1 MNTKQQPQIS
11 ERVYREVV
19 SRIEHGKV
27 PIYPSL
33 VRRKAIERYKA
44 EKIAE
49 IERAKRETERKIR
62 EAQRRRETRRR
73 REERRRYEEMKKA
86 LEASKKRVHAG
97 HWVKIEKG
105 GKSVSEMG
113 IAAMSPSQAKALGYK
128 WGTAKWN
135 PKTGLFEFVSI
146 PSAPSEPEYYG
157 ILKWKYESGH
167 YKRPEV
173 AEQIKKEIE
182 IGAKKY
188 GIVAPA
194 WAGGYLK
201 EYEQIAKQIRKAYL
215 KATQSETK
223 PSAIELKKALD
234 SQSKVMQDLQRLQ
247 AQRAMLEKQ
256 IKATTHLAEE
266 AKAKYGKYEKGG
278 WTPEEIVKYGLL
290 AGTVGGISKTLE
302 TQISEYNKQVQ
313 QLRESMRREQQRPVQ
328 PSVRVSIPKQTVVKP
343 AVATKK
349 PEIPVVY
356 SPLMQEIKAT
366 GKVPTVHIPERTK
379 PPSSFEASIE
389 PIKRITGYYPE
400 KEEALKA
407 TTSMYKKHQ
416 LDVAESLGIIHKERD
431 TGKRYIIVNNT
442 KYVEGT
448 KGFDEHLG
456 EAIQSKL
463 SIKEPP
469 EVKRRQE
476 AIRSANR
483 ALSEFLKSYGGK
495 PGEPIILTTPESKK
509 AFEKVKAT
517 FEGIPEET
525 TTTKAYWEEVGK
537 IQKAQPQLQELNVLA
552 EQATKQAKEMEKIRK
567 ESWFG
572 IPYKIESLGEK
583 YSPYV
588 KKVIPPV
595 RPYAEVKTPEDLV
608 RAVEKTYEW
617 SGAKLTEQQRKA
629 IEESYIR
636 GKKAY
641 GTYRRMFGLP
651 PEPFKWEKKAAQL
664 EAGIK
669 AGQVEEIRERPV
681 KGAITVA
688 SFAAMPPVFKGAGA
702 IWKGAGLA
710 TKLPRITKYA
720 PKIILG
726 GMGAGYTGGV
736 GYETYKAP
744 TLEKKGEVL
753 GRTSVEMAEMAAGA
767 YMGTKIT
774 EPFSFIQG
782 LEHIP
787 KGYIEYKGIA
797 YKGRPLFGRYTAVKH
812 TGYKEVLQAQQPLK
826 ADIEIPFK
834 RQPIIK
840 EFQSPI
846 KTIQRGKISIKSP
859 IDISGFKLRMQKPIE
874 KVISGEKFKIGEPHK
889 IDTITRHRLQ
899 NILKEFKIGKIKFNI
914 PLKIKVPKIQLQ
926 KPKISLQFP
935 FKIREGKFDIRTSP
949 LFKNVK
955 IPEYETIKAGIILSR
970 GAKVGIP
977 IKVGKT
983 SIKIPIESVKE
994 RGWTPE
1000 DIKSIEEYLAMHRAR
1015 GGIARA
1021 RRLEELGK
1029 RKLEMKKEPYETVF
1043 TSGIAPSEIYGGA
1056 VPTPGIEMPKL
1067 SRPSHLPPEMMTS
1080 GIVKGEELKIIGY
1093 KHHPEYEIPITSGF
1107 KSKPPALARIGL
1119 GEEQWIS
1126 GLTEAEK
1133 ARIKTIMKPPQEPI
1147 MRELIARIK
1156 KPHVYSAEQTE
1167 RLLKL
1172 EEEPKIG
1179 SRGYYQFY
1187 KKSVLTLPEDLPLQI
1202 RFKRIKEPKL
1212 KVPKV
1217 LDLGDTTAEYFRTLM
1232 ESLKFP
1238 QVYGEIS
1245 TITKPERILPI
1256 RVGRISS
1263 GKGLRV
1269 KYTDR
1274 GLMIGEA
1281 ETIKRRMESMGK
1293 ELSESARF
1301 ISIGREGKIKKLKE
1315 EGTKYKREAQGGAL
1329 KEKEVGGGQIVLQK
1343 TEQKPEIEEVKLT
1356 TKSIEEK
1363 IAKITGKKQPRTIYE
1378 EFKESIITKP
1388 RIEPILIWKP
1398 KIRRK
1403 VRTPALYLPSTKE
1416 PKPFKEAR
1424 DYIER
1429 LEKKRTKYIPYEWQ
1443 KFAPIFYEGYKF
1455 EPISLERFRTSPIT
1469 ATPPATPS
1477 IRMPEIRYPEIQQP
1491 KEMLK
1496 TATPEIKPPEILEA
1510 FYFPFPHEKKKRP
1523 RHRKY
1528 RRSPY
1533 EWFEYHPI
1541 PTLKEMFG
1549 IVGLPQQKPKTK
1561 HSTKELT
1568 SVINQLIGKPK
1579 L

>member
-11 ERVYREVV
+11 ERVYQEVV

-27 PIYPSL
+27 PLYPSL

-62 EAQRRRETRRR
+62 EAQRRREARRR

-97 HWVKIEKG
+97 HWVKIEEG

-135 PKTGLFEFVSI
+135 PKTGTYEFVPI

-201 EYEQIAKQIRKAYL
+201 EYEQIARQIKESYL

-247 AQRAMLEKQ
+247 TQRAMLEKQ

-302 TQISEYNKQVQ
+302 SQISEYNKQVQ
-313 QLRESMRREQQRPVQ
+313 QLRESIKREQQRPVQ

-343 AVATKK
+343 AVTTKK
-349 PEIPVVY
+349 SEIPVVY

-366 GKVPTVHIPERTK
+366 GKVPTVHIPEQTK
-379 PPSSFEASIE
+379 PPTVFEASVE
-389 PIKRITGYYPE
+389 PIKRITKYIEATE
-400 KEEALKA
+400 K
-407 TTSMYKKHQ
+407 
-416 LDVAESLGIIHKERD
+416 
-431 TGKRYIIVNNT
+431 
-442 KYVEGT
+442 
-448 KGFDEHLG
+448 
-456 EAIQSKL
+456 
-463 SIKEPP
+463 
-469 EVKRRQE
+469 
-476 AIRSANR
+476 
-483 ALSEFLKSYGGK
+483 
-495 PGEPIILTTPESKK
+495 
-509 AFEKVKAT
+509 
-517 FEGIPEET
+517 
-525 TTTKAYWEEVGK
+525 
-537 IQKAQPQLQELNVLA
+537 
-552 EQATKQAKEMEKIRK
+552 
-567 ESWFG
+567 
-572 IPYKIESLGEK
+572 K

-588 KKVIPPV
+588 KKAIPPV
-595 RPYAEVKTPEDLV
+595 RPYAEVKTPGDLV
-608 RAVEKTYEW
+608 KAVEQTYKW
-617 SGAKLTEQQRKA
+617 RGAELSKEQREA

-636 GKKAY
+636 GKKTY
-641 GTYRRMFGLP
+641 STYRRMFGLP
-651 PEPFKWEKKAAQL
+651 PESFKWEKKAAQI

-669 AGQVEEIRERPV
+669 VGAIEEIREHPI

-702 IWKGAGLA
+702 VWKGAGLA

-726 GMGAGYTGGV
+726 GMGAGYAGGV

-753 GRTSVEMAEMAAGA
+753 GRTSVEMAEMGAG
-767 YMGTKIT
+767 
-774 EPFSFIQG
+774 S
-782 LEHIP
+782 
-787 KGYIEYKGIA
+787 YIGM
-797 YKGRPLFGRYTAVKH
+797 
-812 TGYKEVLQAQQPLK
+812 K
-826 ADIEIPFK
+826 APPYIKNIIEIP
-834 RQPIIK
+834 
-840 EFQSPI
+840 S
-846 KTIQRGKISIKSP
+846 T
-859 IDISGFKLRMQKPIE
+859 
-874 KVISGEKFKIGEPHK
+874 
-889 IDTITRHRLQ
+889 
-899 NILKEFKIGKIKFNI
+899 
-914 PLKIKVPKIQLQ
+914 
-926 KPKISLQFP
+926 
-935 FKIREGKFDIRTSP
+935 
-949 LFKNVK
+949 
-955 IPEYETIKAGIILSR
+955 TIKKIYGGFRIRKGIKKPVRQWSLS
-970 GAKVGIP
+970 
-977 IKVGKT
+977 
-983 SIKIPIESVKE
+983 
-994 RGWTPE
+994 

-1056 VPTPGIEMPKL
+1056 VPTPRIEMPKL
-1067 SRPSHLPPEMMTS
+1067 PRPSHLPPEMMTS

-1093 KHHPEYEIPITSGF
+1093 KHPKYEVRLTSGF
-1107 KSKPPALARIGL
+1107 KGKPPALARIGL

-1133 ARIKTIMKPPQEPI
+1133 AKIKSMMKPAQEPI
-1147 MRELIARIK
+1147 AQEMIKRIVKPQLYPEYTTKHLLGLMR
-1156 KPHVYSAEQTE
+1156 
-1167 RLLKL
+1167 
-1172 EEEPKIG
+1172 EPKIG
-1179 SRGYYQFY
+1179 ESHYEIY

-1202 RFKRIKEPKL
+1202 RFKRIKEPKP
-1212 KVPKV
+1212 KEPKV
-1217 LDLGDTTAEYFRTLM
+1217 LVLGSTAEYFRTLM

-1245 TITKPERILPI
+1245 AITKPERILPI

-1281 ETIKRRMESMGK
+1281 ESIKRRMESMGK

-1356 TKSIEEK
+1356 TKDIEEV
-1363 IAKITGKKQPRTIYE
+1363 ITGKKTHKIKQPRTIYE
-1378 EFKESIITKP
+1378 EFKESIVTKP

-1403 VRTPALYLPSTKE
+1403 VRMPALPFYLPSTKE
-1416 PKPFKEAR
+1416 PKAFKEAR

-1429 LEKKRTKYIPYEWQ
+1429 LEEKKRTKYTPYEWQ
-1443 KFAPIFYEGYKF
+1443 KFVPLSYEEYKF
-1455 EPISLERFRTSPIT
+1455 EPISLERFRSKQISIPLPIT
-1469 ATPPATPS
+1469 STPPATPS
-1477 IRMPEIRYPEIQQP
+1477 IRIPKIRFPEIQRP

-1496 TATPEIKPPEILEA
+1496 TPTPEIKPPEIL

-1541 PTLKEMFG
+1541 PTLKEIFG
-1549 IVGLPQQKPKTK
+1549 VVGLPQQKSRTKAK
-1561 HSTKELT
+1561 HSTELT

>member
-1 MNTKQQPQIS
+1 MNTKPQIS
-11 ERVYREVV
+11 ERVYQEVV

-33 VRRKAIERYKA
+33 VRRRAIERYKA

-62 EAQRRRETRRR
+62 EEQRR
-73 REERRRYEEMKKA
+73 REERRRKEERRHYEEMKKA
-86 LEASKKRVHAG
+86 LEATKKRIHVG
-97 HWVKIEKG
+97 HWVKVEKG
-105 GKSVSEMG
+105 GKVTACAGM
-113 IAAMSPSQAKALGYK
+113 AAMSPSQAKSLGYK
-128 WGTAKWN
+128 WGTMKWN
-135 PKTGLFEFVSI
+135 PKTGEFEFV
-146 PSAPSEPEYYG
+146 PLPGEPTEPEYYG

-167 YKRPEV
+167 YKHPEV
-173 AEQIKKEIE
+173 AKRIKEEIE

-201 EYEQIAKQIRKAYL
+201 EYREIANQIRESYL

-223 PSAIELKKALD
+223 LSTIELKKALD

-247 AQRAMLEKQ
+247 VQRAMLEKQ

-266 AKAKYGKYEKGG
+266 AKAKYREYEKGE

-290 AGTVGGISKTLE
+290 AGAVGGISKTLE

-343 AVATKK
+343 PIATKK

-366 GKVPTVHIPERTK
+366 GKVPTIHIPEQTK
-379 PPSSFEASIE
+379 APMAFEALIE

-400 KEEALKA
+400 KEEVLR
-407 TTSMYKKHQ
+407 TTMSMYRKHQ
-416 LDVAESLGIIHKERD
+416 LDLAESLGVIHKEKD

-442 KYVEGT
+442 KYIEGT

-463 SIKEPP
+463 NIKEPP
-469 EVKRRQE
+469 EVKRRQK

-483 ALSEFLKSYGGK
+483 ALSEFLESYGGK

-588 KKVIPPV
+588 KKAIPPV

-617 SGAKLTEQQRKA
+617 RGAELTEQQRKA

-641 GTYRRMFGLP
+641 GIYRRMFGLP
-651 PEPFKWEKKAAQL
+651 PEPFKWEKKATQL

-669 AGQVEEIRERPV
+669 AGQIEEIRAHPI

-688 SFAAMPPVFKGAGA
+688 SFATLPPIFKGAGA

-726 GMGAGYTGGV
+726 GMGAGYAGGV

-753 GRTSVEMAEMAAGA
+753 GRTSVEIAEMAAGT
-767 YMGTKIT
+767 YMGIKTSPSYIKGIEISPEGAIRSYKGLGIGETRRPIIGIFKETLKTPEVSTAQRALVLGEDYPALRYLRSTETIQFKTPWMGRGAGGWRTITTKEIGIGRAIKFETKKGEALWGRDVFLGEIKKPPIT
-774 EPFSFIQG
+774 PEYKALPETTTRAITLWKRGKDVSLAKRPTEIEVYEPPDIKEIVPRGIRIEARKIPTYTELIPGRLYKAEVGYKAFQIG
-782 LEHIP
+782 KYPKHIKILNMAKP
-787 KGYIEYKGIA
+787 KYRWGGINWANLRRGALGMHFEFTQKGIA
-797 YKGRPLFGRYTAVKH
+797 GFVSKAKKFPYRQFKELEEPSNIEAGPFRFLGIEERKPVRRTQ
-812 TGYKEVLQAQQPLK
+812 GYRRKDLEL
-826 ADIEIPFK
+826 
-834 RQPIIK
+834 
-840 EFQSPI
+840 
-846 KTIQRGKISIKSP
+846 
-859 IDISGFKLRMQKPIE
+859 
-874 KVISGEKFKIGEPHK
+874 
-889 IDTITRHRLQ
+889 
-899 NILKEFKIGKIKFNI
+899 
-914 PLKIKVPKIQLQ
+914 
-926 KPKISLQFP
+926 
-935 FKIREGKFDIRTSP
+935 
-949 LFKNVK
+949 
-955 IPEYETIKAGIILSR
+955 YERFAR
-970 GAKVGIP
+970 GAYRGVSREQMKMYERFARGGLNRGVTKEQMRMYERFARGGRRGISRDQMRMYRRF
-977 IKVGKT
+977 IRKMRRGVSKDEM
-983 SIKIPIESVKE
+983 KIYEQFIRKRRIGVSKE
-994 RGWTPE
+994 E
-1000 DIKSIEEYLAMHRAR
+1000 LKMYQKFLRAR
-1015 GGIARA
+1015 GIKHIIFTGEEPESSVKLISITGGISKKKGVKPVKKGKEIISYGEKWKKEE
-1021 RRLEELGK
+1021 EEL
-1029 RKLEMKKEPYETVF
+1029 L
-1043 TSGIAPSEIYGGA
+1043 
-1056 VPTPGIEMPKL
+1056 
-1067 SRPSHLPPEMMTS
+1067 
-1080 GIVKGEELKIIGY
+1080 KGEGI
-1093 KHHPEYEIPITSGF
+1093 
-1107 KSKPPALARIGL
+1107 KSR
-1119 GEEQWIS
+1119 
-1126 GLTEAEK
+1126 
-1133 ARIKTIMKPPQEPI
+1133 
-1147 MRELIARIK
+1147 
-1156 KPHVYSAEQTE
+1156 YST
-1167 RLLKL
+1167 
-1172 EEEPKIG
+1172 
-1179 SRGYYQFY
+1179 
-1187 KKSVLTLPEDLPLQI
+1187 
-1202 RFKRIKEPKL
+1202 
-1212 KVPKV
+1212 
-1217 LDLGDTTAEYFRTLM
+1217 
-1232 ESLKFP
+1232 
-1238 QVYGEIS
+1238 
-1245 TITKPERILPI
+1245 
-1256 RVGRISS
+1256 
-1263 GKGLRV
+1263 
-1269 KYTDR
+1269 
-1274 GLMIGEA
+1274 
-1281 ETIKRRMESMGK
+1281 
-1293 ELSESARF
+1293 
-1301 ISIGREGKIKKLKE
+1301 
-1315 EGTKYKREAQGGAL
+1315 
-1329 KEKEVGGGQIVLQK
+1329 GQIILQK
-1343 TEQKPEIEEVKLT
+1343 TEQRTKSKTKEKPKQEEIKLTAKGIEE
-1356 TKSIEEK
+1356 E
-1363 IAKITGKKQPRTIYE
+1363 IAKITGITSKKVRKVKQPRTIYE

-1388 RIEPILIWKP
+1388 RTETVWKP

-1403 VRTPALYLPSTKE
+1403 VRMPTLVFYLPSTETKE
-1416 PKPFKEAR
+1416 PKAFKEAK
-1424 DYIER
+1424 DYIKA
-1429 LEKKRTKYIPYEWQ
+1429 LEKKRTKYTPYEWQ
-1443 KFAPIFYEGYKF
+1443 KFVPLSYEGYKF
-1455 EPISLERFRTSPIT
+1455 EPISLERFRSKQISIPSPIT
-1469 ATPPATPS
+1469 ATPPAMPS
-1477 IRMPEIRYPEIQQP
+1477 IQIPEIRFPEIQQP

-1496 TATPEIKPPEILEA
+1496 TATPEIKPPEILEISY
-1510 FYFPFPHEKKKRP
+1510 FPFPYFPFPHEKKKRP

-1549 IVGLPQQKPKTK
+1549 VVGLPQQKSKTKTK
-1561 HSTKELT
+1561 HSTEIT
-1568 SVINQLIGKPK
+1568 SVINQIIGKTPK